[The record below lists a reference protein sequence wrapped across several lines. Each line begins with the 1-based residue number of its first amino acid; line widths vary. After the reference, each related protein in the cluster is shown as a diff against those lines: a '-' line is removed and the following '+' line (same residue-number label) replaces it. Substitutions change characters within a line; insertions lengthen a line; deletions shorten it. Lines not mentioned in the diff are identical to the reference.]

1 MDRSASRCLPRGW
14 IGCVRNELVGGGPV
28 PRRRRADP
36 ALPPLPEREKRDQQ
50 VKIRLTAS
58 EVDQLAQLRPDL
70 AVSGIVALLVD
81 DVLAGRH
88 RPQWAVTEGRRG
100 RQTAG

>member
-1 MDRSASRCLPRGW
+1 M
-14 IGCVRNELVGGGPV
+14 

-50 VKIRLTAS
+50 VKIRLTTS

>member
-1 MDRSASRCLPRGW
+1 M
-14 IGCVRNELVGGGPV
+14 
-28 PRRRRADP
+28 PRRRGADP
-36 ALPPLPEREKRDQQ
+36 DLPPLPEREKRDQQ
-50 VKIRLTAS
+50 VKIRLTAG
-58 EVDQLAQLRPDL
+58 EVHRLVQLRPDL

-88 RPQWAVTEGRRG
+88 QPQWAVPKDGRG

>member
-1 MDRSASRCLPRGW
+1 M
-14 IGCVRNELVGGGPV
+14 

-36 ALPPLPEREKRDQQ
+36 DLPPLPQREKRDQQ

-58 EVDQLAQLRPDL
+58 EVHQLAQLRPDL

-88 RPQWAVTEGRRG
+88 RPPWAVAKSASSKHQQG
-100 RQTAG
+100 